1 MNASIAH
8 GRSIGRSNIS
18 GLRSLSETVAQVTH
32 PLIGDRRVPLADLRV
47 AWCEIVGRRLAEL
60 CQPHRLVMPPRQRTN
75 GTLHLQVASG
85 AVAIE
90 LQHQA
95 PLLMQRIN
103 SCLGYAAV
111 ARLKLVHAP
120 CPTRHQR
127 RSLPAF
133 PAFAPAAATP
143 RRLPPYR
150 LTASPIRDYARR
162 SPGSPIASPVAIR
175 RHRPPGSCAR
185 LSGLYRIAIVP
196 QHLVSKR

>member
-1 MNASIAH
+1 MNRSIAH
-8 GRSIGRSNIS
+8 GRSIGRGSIS
-18 GLRSLSETVAQVTH
+18 GLRSLSETVVQVTH

-47 AWCEIVGRRLAEL
+47 AWREIVGRQLAEL

-75 GTLHLQVASG
+75 GTLHLRVASG

-120 CPTRHQR
+120 LSHPSPATLAT
-127 RSLPAF
+127 SLRASLGDTAAAAAVPLDGITDPRLRASLARLANRLAGSDSPPPA
-133 PAFAPAAATP
+133 PLDPAPAC
-143 RRLPPYR
+143 
-150 LTASPIRDYARR
+150 RDHT
-162 SPGSPIASPVAIR
+162 GS
-175 RHRPPGSCAR
+175 
-185 LSGLYRIAIVP
+185 L
-196 QHLVSKR
+196 